1 MKRLYML
8 LFFALFTLFVL
19 YPAAEASAEKTVVI
33 DPGHGGRF
41 SGTTGYSGGSTGY
54 YEKHFNLEVGKKLY
68 DALEA
73 KGYNVHI
80 TRTSDSHFAYGLHDD
95 LQARVDFAD
104 QSAKDDHDNAIFLSL
119 HSNALPSNP
128 YMRGYE
134 TYYFDMN
141 NISSTYPPSP
151 EQIEYAPESKRLA
164 QTMHRYI
171 LDGTP
176 LGEGRGMVPSNLYVT
191 RNAVMPAALLEFG
204 YMSNPTEEKL
214 IKTESFQEKAVQ
226 SVTEAVDSYFS
237 VYEVFNYEG
246 EKVKLTSKKEEAI
259 SHAENMEYAYVFDKY
274 QQKVIY
280 ENTSKRYGVYHE
292 KDQSSDRLFVTR
304 DKALE
309 FAKKSSNV
317 RVVDNEQGEVIW
329 SDYLAKAYEVVHS
342 SHGVLKG
349 FHSLE
354 KALDY
359 AGDWKN
365 TAVIEK
371 EKDEVI
377 WSNYL
382 SEEFEVVHTD
392 KGVLN
397 TFYRE
402 EKAIAYAEE
411 WKNTKVRNRTTE
423 EVVWDNSSSDYQ
435 YMFNSS
441 ELAGKDRIKTAV
453 EVSKSLYPN
462 GFNKDGERTV
472 VLATAY
478 EFADALSAGPLAAD
492 LGNAPILLNRD
503 DRLDPAVVEELK
515 RLNANKVVILGGT
528 NAISEKV
535 QNELSSLY
543 TVERI
548 SGKNRIQ
555 SNLEINNRL
564 SDVEGVFVASSTSFP
579 DALEASSIAA
589 ANGWAIVLTDEKE
602 ITEESLQFLHGKEV
616 AILGGTAV
624 ISEEVEETL
633 IERNGGDRVVRL
645 SGINR
650 YETVAATLD
659 YFKDDM
665 RSGTMLVATGR
676 NYPDALTASAISA
689 RTKAPLILVGNDLNP
704 ELQKTLSWYGTE
716 NVVQNLRVIGGVVG
730 NTQRDEIAGYLK

>member
-1 MKRLYML
+1 MRRLYML
-8 LFFALFTLFVL
+8 LFFALFSLFVL

-68 DALEA
+68 DALKA
-73 KGYNVHI
+73 KGYNVHM
-80 TRTSDSHFAYGLHDD
+80 TRTTDSHFAYSLHED
-95 LQARVDFAD
+95 LQARVDFSD
-104 QSAKDDHDNAIFLSL
+104 QSANNDHDNAIFLSL

-128 YMRGYE
+128 YMSGYE
-134 TYYFDMN
+134 TYYFDMSN
-141 NISSTYPPSP
+141 RDSVYPPSP

-164 QTMHRYI
+164 QTMHRHI

-191 RNAVMPAALLEFG
+191 RKAVMPAALLEFG

-214 IKTESFQEKAVQ
+214 IKTDSFQEKAVQ

-237 VYEVFNYEG
+237 VYEVFDHEG
-246 EKVKLTSKKEEAI
+246 SKVKLTAEKEEAI
-259 SHAENMEYAYVFDKY
+259 NHAESMGNAYVFDKY
-274 QQKVIY
+274 EQEIIY
-280 ENTSKRYGVYHE
+280 ENMSERYGVYH
-292 KDQSSDRLFVTR
+292 KTDQSKDRLFMSR
-304 DKALE
+304 DEAVD
-309 FAKKSSNV
+309 FAQNSNDV

-329 SDYLAKAYEVVHS
+329 SDYLAKAYEVSHP
-342 SHGVLKG
+342 SHGVLKET
-349 FHSLE
+349 HSLE
-354 KALDY
+354 EALDY

-365 TAVIEK
+365 TAVLDK

-382 SEEFEVVHTD
+382 SEDFEVVHSE
-392 KGVLN
+392 KGILN

-423 EVVWDNSSSDYQ
+423 EILWDNTSSDYQ
-435 YMFNSS
+435 YLFNTS
-441 ELAGKDRIKTAV
+441 ELAGKDRIKTAI

-462 GFNKDGERTV
+462 GFDGDDERTV
-472 VLATAY
+472 VLATAF
-478 EFADALSAGPLAAD
+478 EFADALSAGPLAAE

-515 RLNANKVVILGGT
+515 RLKANKVVILGGT

-535 QNELSSLY
+535 QNELSSHVS
-543 TVERI
+543 VERI
-548 SGKNRIQ
+548 SGKDRIQ
-555 SNLEINNRL
+555 SNLEINQRL

-579 DALEASSIAA
+579 DALEASSVAA
-589 ANGWAIVLTDEKE
+589 ANGWAIVLTDQEKM
-602 ITEESLQFLHGKEV
+602 TEESLQFLHGKEV

-624 ISEEVEETL
+624 VSEEVEETL

-650 YETVAATLD
+650 YETVAATID

-665 RSGTMLVATGR
+665 RSNTMLVATGR

-689 RTKAPLILVGNDLNP
+689 RTKAPLVLVGDDLNP
-704 ELQKTLSWYGTE
+704 ELQKTLNWYGAE
-716 NVVQNLRVIGGVVG
+716 NVVQNLQVIGGVVD
-730 NTQRDEIAGYLK
+730 NAQRDEIAGYLK